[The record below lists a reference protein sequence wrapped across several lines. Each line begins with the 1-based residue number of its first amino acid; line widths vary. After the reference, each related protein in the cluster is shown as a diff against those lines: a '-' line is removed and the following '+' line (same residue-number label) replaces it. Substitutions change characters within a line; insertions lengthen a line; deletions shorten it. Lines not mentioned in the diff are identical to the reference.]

1 MQPFIYSY
9 LKRRK
14 QNVKILDIFSS
25 IQTLLS
31 EVPQGS
37 VLGPML
43 INIFLNDLLAV
54 LIKSQLY
61 NFADDNT
68 ISAEAN
74 STEDQK
80 IKKKESESTVKW
92 FRENNIIVN
101 PGKFQ
106 AIVLQKGN

>member
-14 QNVKILDIFSS
+14 QNVKIHDIFSS

-68 ISAEAN
+68 ISQKR
-74 STEDQK
+74 TVLK
-80 IKKKESESTVKW
+80 IKKFKKK
-92 FRENNIIVN
+92 NQN
-101 PGKFQ
+101 Q
-106 AIVLQKGN
+106 L

>member
-1 MQPFIYSY
+1 MQSFIYSY

-14 QNVKILDIFSS
+14 QNVKIHDIFSS

-68 ISAEAN
+68 ISQKR
-74 STEDQK
+74 TVLK
-80 IKKKESESTVKW
+80 IKKLKKK
-92 FRENNIIVN
+92 NQN
-101 PGKFQ
+101 Q
-106 AIVLQKGN
+106 L